1 VTEPTGEPG
10 EPEDSDQ
17 PVEVEQRFEIV
28 TPDSQV
34 AGVHADLV
42 GVWHTPDSFVFD
54 FSVVSAP
61 ATVRMEAGRRVVTQP
76 AQVVSRVR
84 MPPGQIFEV
93 MRALEQ
99 QLSNWE
105 RETGR

>member
-1 VTEPTGEPG
+1 VSEAPDGSEEPG
-10 EPEDSDQ
+10 DG
-17 PVEVEQRFEIV
+17 VEIEQRFEIV
-28 TPDSQV
+28 TPDAQV

-61 ATVRMEAGRRVVTQP
+61 ASVRVEGGRRVVTQP

-99 QLSNWE
+99 QLSSWE
-105 RETGR
+105 RENGR

>member
-1 VTEPTGEPG
+1 VTNSPDEPDDANP
-10 EPEDSDQ
+10 

-28 TPDSQV
+28 TPDAQI

-54 FSVVSAP
+54 FSVVSSP
-61 ATVRMEAGRRVVTQP
+61 ASVHVEGGRRVVTQP

-84 MPPGQIFEV
+84 MPPSQIFEV

-105 RETGR
+105 RENGQ

>member
-1 VTEPTGEPG
+1 VTQPPEQPDEPG
-10 EPEDSDQ
+10 Q
-17 PVEVEQRFEIV
+17 PIEVEQRFEIV
-28 TPDSQV
+28 TPDDQI

-42 GVWHTPDSFVFD
+42 GVWHTPESFVFD
-54 FSVVSAP
+54 FSVVSQP
-61 ATVRMEAGRRVVTQP
+61 ASVRVEGGRRVVTQP

-99 QLSNWE
+99 QLSSWE
-105 RETGR
+105 RENGQ

>member
-1 VTEPTGEPG
+1 VTNSPDEPDETNP
-10 EPEDSDQ
+10 
-17 PVEVEQRFEIV
+17 PVEMEQRFEII
-28 TPDSQV
+28 TPDAQI

-61 ATVRMEAGRRVVTQP
+61 ASVHVEGDRRVVTQP

-84 MPPGQIFEV
+84 MPPSQIFEV

-105 RETGR
+105 RENGQ